1 MKLKTKLK
9 IGLGMVLVLGIACVL
24 FWLSTVDYEIKNNEI
39 DSVATLKIIEKEKSK
54 YLADKDEVWQML
66 LENYSI
72 QRTED
77 RYVTMKEIED
87 AERKLN
93 IDTCDLLGIAIKE
106 SSLNQFDKGDSGYSW
121 GVYQINSYYHDISE
135 RTAYMIDSAS
145 DWTYANLISN
155 GYPASRVYAIAK
167 HNGSINKQA
176 VQAYAFRVLLVAE
189 RICSLK

>member
-9 IGLGMVLVLGIACVL
+9 IGLGVIFVLGVASVL
-24 FWLSTVDYEIKNNEI
+24 FWLSTVDYEIKNDKI
-39 DSVATLKIIEKEKSK
+39 DSIETLKIIESK
-54 YLADKDEVWQML
+54 YLADRDEVWQML
-66 LENYSI
+66 LDNYGI

-77 RYVTMKEIED
+77 RYITMKEIED
-87 AERKLN
+87 AEKKLGVTN
-93 IDTCDLLGIAIKE
+93 CDLLGIAIKE
-106 SSLNQFDKGDSGYSW
+106 SSLNQFDNGDSGYSW

-135 RTAYMIDSAS
+135 RTAYMVDSAS